1 MVYNKLIKEV
11 DLMFDDPK
19 KELQELEEQL
29 LALEPDEDFERF
41 YEDIYSEFG
50 EEPMEDNARMQD
62 LKVEPPKRPHSNTYS
77 DSKRY
82 AAPVKK
88 DNSIR
93 NLTIIACLETAAIV
107 GIVLW
112 WVLRLM

>member
-1 MVYNKLIKEV
+1 
-11 DLMFDDPK
+11 MFDDPK
-19 KELQELEEQL
+19 KELQQLEEQL

-41 YEDIYSEFG
+41 YEEIYGEFG
-50 EEPMEDNARMQD
+50 EDAPEESTQMQN
-62 LKVEPPKRPHSNTYS
+62 LLVEKPNRAHANTYT
-77 DSKRY
+77 DATRY

-93 NLTIIACLETAAIV
+93 NLTILACVETAGIV
-107 GIVLW
+107 AVVLW